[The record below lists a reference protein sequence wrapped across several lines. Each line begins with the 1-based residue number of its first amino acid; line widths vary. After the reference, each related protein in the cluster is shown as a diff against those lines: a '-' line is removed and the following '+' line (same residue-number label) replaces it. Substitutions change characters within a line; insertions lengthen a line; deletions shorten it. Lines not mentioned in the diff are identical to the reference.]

1 MNNIPIQRL
10 FRIQGGIFPNRSR
23 EVIKVKDNKIFCS
36 STRAI
41 HVGNLE
47 HMVHFLFKRLGITQ
61 IEDMPENTEEYNV
74 HIVEMYVPYW
84 MTYLLEKY
92 SVSESRNRDKSFP
105 KLVDKSTPRA
115 ILSNSKRMGKTIRIK
130 LHFCTR

>member
-1 MNNIPIQRL
+1 MNDIPIQRL

-23 EVIKVKDNKIFCS
+23 EVITIKDNKIFCPS
-36 STRAI
+36 SKSI
-41 HVGNLE
+41 HVGNTE

-61 IEDMPENTEEYNV
+61 IEDMPENAEEYNI
-74 HIVEMYVPYW
+74 HIIEMYVPYW
-84 MTYLLEKY
+84 MTYLIEKY

-105 KLVDKSTPRA
+105 KLVDKSTPRT
-115 ILSNSKRMGKTIRIK
+115 ILSNSKILGKVIRSK